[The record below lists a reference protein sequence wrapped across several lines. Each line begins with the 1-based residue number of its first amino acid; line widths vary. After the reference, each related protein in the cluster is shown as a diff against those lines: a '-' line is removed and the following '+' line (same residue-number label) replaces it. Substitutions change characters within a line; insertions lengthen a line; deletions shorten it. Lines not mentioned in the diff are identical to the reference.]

1 DSRKHMRDRNYFG
14 AAMVQFGK
22 ADALISGLT
31 RNYVSTVKP
40 ALQIIH
46 TAEGVNKVAGMYM
59 MLTKKGPVFFAD
71 TTINMNPTAE
81 ELVDITVLVNKA
93 VKRFNIIPRI
103 ALLSYSN
110 YGSNEGPV
118 AEKTREAVKLL

>member
-1 DSRKHMRDRNYFG
+1 MRDRNYFG
-14 AAMVQFGK
+14 AAMVQFGN

-40 ALQIIH
+40 ALQIID
-46 TAEGVNKVAGMYM
+46 TADGVNKVAGMYM

-81 ELVDITVLVNKA
+81 EIVDITLLVNKA
-93 VKRFNIIPRI
+93 VRRFNIVPRI
-103 ALLSYSN
+103 AILSYSN
-110 YGSNEGPV
+110 YGSNDGPIP
-118 AEKTREAVKLL
+118 EKTR